1 MRHDL
6 IYSCI
11 GGRKLAS
18 LPIIDFV
25 TLYTAKWDAEA
36 ASAIIYCTV
45 FVLPADLAV
54 DWVGNNLY
62 WTELQHRRI
71 VVQDLD
77 TGQNSSLLQALA
89 DETFRSIA
97 LDPTQKYVPLNRKRS
112 SYWSL

>member
-1 MRHDL
+1 ML
-6 IYSCI
+6 
-11 GGRKLAS
+11 KLLRLS
-18 LPIIDFV
+18 F
-25 TLYTAKWDAEA
+25 TALL
-36 ASAIIYCTV
+36 

-97 LDPTQKYVPLNRKRS
+97 LDPTQKYVPINRKKAVAIGLH
-112 SYWSL
+112 WSL